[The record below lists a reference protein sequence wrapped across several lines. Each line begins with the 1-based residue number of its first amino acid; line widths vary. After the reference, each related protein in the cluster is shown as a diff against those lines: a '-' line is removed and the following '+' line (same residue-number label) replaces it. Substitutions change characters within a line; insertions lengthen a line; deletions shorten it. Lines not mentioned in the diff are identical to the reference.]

1 MSFSRDFSLEPTDMT
16 ANALVDLSA
25 EAASAL
31 SQGKAIVALEST
43 IITHGM
49 PYPRN
54 LETALMLEETVR
66 AGGATPATIAVIEGL
81 FKVGLAR
88 AALEDLSRLSG
99 GVVKASRRD
108 LAAVVARHGSA
119 GTTVAATMYIAELAG
134 IEIFA
139 TGGIGGVH
147 RGAEETFDISAD
159 LVGPSRT
166 QLAVVCA
173 GAKSILDI
181 GKTLEFL
188 ETQGVAVVGYRTDE
202 FPAFYARSSGFKL
215 EHRCDGLHDLAR
227 MIRLQRDIGPG
238 GLLIAN
244 PIPHGH
250 ALEEA
255 AIEARIA
262 EAVAE
267 AKTQGVGKKEATPF
281 LLKRV
286 VELSGGQSLEANVA
300 LIKNNAMLA
309 AQAAVELIKL

>member
-1 MSFSRDFSLEPTDMT
+1 MDFSPEVAD
-16 ANALVDLSA
+16 ALTRR
-25 EAASAL
+25 
-31 SQGKAIVALEST
+31 KPIVALELT

-54 LETALMLEETVR
+54 VETARLVEDAAR
-66 AGGATPATIAVIEGL
+66 AAGAVPATIAVLGGR
-81 FKVGLAR
+81 FRVGLEAHEIES
-88 AALEDLSRLSG
+88 LGQLSG

-108 LAAVVARHGSA
+108 LAPVAARHGSA
-119 GTTVAATMYIAELAG
+119 GTTVAATMFIAGLAG

-159 LVGPSRT
+159 LVELSRT
-166 QLAVVCA
+166 RVAVVCA

-181 GKTLEFL
+181 EKTLEFL
-188 ETQGVAVVGYRTDE
+188 ETQGVAIVGYRCDE
-202 FPAFYARSSGFKL
+202 FPAFYARSSGFRL
-215 EHRCDGLHDLAR
+215 EHRCDGLKDLAR

-244 PIPHGH
+244 PIPQDH

-255 AIEARIA
+255 MVEERIA
-262 EAVAE
+262 EAVKE
-267 AKTQGVGKKEATPF
+267 AKEQGVGKKEATPF

-286 VELSGGQSLEANVA
+286 VELTGGRSLEANIA
-300 LIKNNAMLA
+300 LIRNNAILA
-309 AQAAVELIKL
+309 AQAAVELAKG

>member
-1 MSFSRDFSLEPTDMT
+1 M
-16 ANALVDLSA
+16 
-25 EAASAL
+25 
-31 SQGKAIVALEST
+31 
-43 IITHGM
+43 
-49 PYPRN
+49 
-54 LETALMLEETVR
+54 
-66 AGGATPATIAVIEGL
+66 
-81 FKVGLAR
+81 
-88 AALEDLSRLSG
+88 SG

-108 LAAVVARHGSA
+108 LALVAARKGSA
-119 GTTVAATMYIAELAG
+119 GTTVAATMFIAGLAG

-159 LVGPSRT
+159 LVELSRT
-166 QLAVVCA
+166 RVAVVCA

-202 FPAFYARSSGFKL
+202 FPAFFSRSSGFKL

-244 PIPHGH
+244 PIPHDH

-267 AKTQGVGKKEATPF
+267 ARAQGVGKKEATPF

-286 VELSGGQSLEANVA
+286 VELTGGQSLEANIA

-309 AQAAVELIKL
+309 AQAAGELTKL

>member
-1 MSFSRDFSLEPTDMT
+1 MSAADLLDFSPEV
-16 ANALVDLSA
+16 AEALSA
-25 EAASAL
+25 
-31 SQGKAIVALEST
+31 KKPIVALEST

-54 LETALMLEETVR
+54 VETARFVEEAAR
-66 AGGATPATIAVIEGL
+66 EMGAVPATIAVIDGR
-81 FKVGLAR
+81 FRVGL
-88 AALEDLSRLSG
+88 EGHEIERLGELTG

-108 LAAVVARHGSA
+108 LALVAARKGSA
-119 GTTVAATMYIAELAG
+119 GTTVAATMFIAGLAG
-134 IEIFA
+134 LEVFA

-159 LVGPSRT
+159 LVELART
-166 QLAVVCA
+166 RVAVVSA

-181 GKTLEFL
+181 EKTLEYL
-188 ETQGVAVVGYRTDE
+188 ETQGVAIVGYRCDE
-202 FPAFYARSSGFKL
+202 FPAFYARSSGFRL

-244 PIPHGH
+244 PIPQDH
-250 ALEEA
+250 ALEQA
-255 AIEARIA
+255 AIEERIA

-267 AKTQGVGKKEATPF
+267 AKAQGVGKKEATPF

-286 VELSGGQSLEANVA
+286 VELTEGKSLEANIA
-300 LIKNNAMLA
+300 LIRNNAMLA
-309 AQAAVELIKL
+309 AQAAAELARL